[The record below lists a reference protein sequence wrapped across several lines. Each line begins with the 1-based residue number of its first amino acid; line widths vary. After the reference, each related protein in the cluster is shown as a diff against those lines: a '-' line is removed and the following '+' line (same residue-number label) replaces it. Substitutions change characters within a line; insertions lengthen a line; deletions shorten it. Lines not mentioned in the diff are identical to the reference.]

1 LNQQESPYSK
11 KRAKKDDKPSK
22 PCLCEDLHFWRQCP
36 YIDTALRS
44 SGFVEDPEKA
54 KKVADF
60 DAKDEKGILNK
71 IREKIRRFKKPKK
84 PQNKDADNQP
94 ESDSIEIDAGDDPAD
109 QLPNEA
115 YAIFS

>member
-71 IREKIRRFKKPKK
+71 IREFGKRSDVSRSQRSHRTRMLITNPNLIR
-84 PQNKDADNQP
+84 
-94 ESDSIEIDAGDDPAD
+94 
-109 QLPNEA
+109 
-115 YAIFS
+115 